1 MVARQ
6 FRKPRR
12 FKRKKSILR
21 NRFFWLGILTTLIIG
36 AIFYFLF
43 FLETFQV
50 KQTIITG
57 ENKVSKENIKLL
69 TEKKLENR
77 LLFFKTKSIFLI
89 NTTEIKSDILDSF
102 PQIAEVIARREI
114 PDTIDINVT
123 ERSGLA
129 VWCKKENCFLV
140 DNKGVIF
147 EKAPPEETD
156 LPKIVDEQD
165 RNSFNLGEKIIEE
178 GVLKSILDIK
188 INNNSGINI
197 ENFVILNS
205 ERLNI
210 KIAEGWEIYFN
221 LKEDISW
228 QLTKL
233 DLVLKEE
240 ISPERKGDL
249 EYIDLRFSRVYY
261 KYRGGN

>member
-129 VWCKKENCFLV
+129 VW
-140 DNKGVIF
+140 
-147 EKAPPEETD
+147 
-156 LPKIVDEQD
+156 
-165 RNSFNLGEKIIEE
+165 
-178 GVLKSILDIK
+178 
-188 INNNSGINI
+188 
-197 ENFVILNS
+197 
-205 ERLNI
+205 
-210 KIAEGWEIYFN
+210 
-221 LKEDISW
+221 
-228 QLTKL
+228 
-233 DLVLKEE
+233 
-240 ISPERKGDL
+240 
-249 EYIDLRFSRVYY
+249 
-261 KYRGGN
+261 